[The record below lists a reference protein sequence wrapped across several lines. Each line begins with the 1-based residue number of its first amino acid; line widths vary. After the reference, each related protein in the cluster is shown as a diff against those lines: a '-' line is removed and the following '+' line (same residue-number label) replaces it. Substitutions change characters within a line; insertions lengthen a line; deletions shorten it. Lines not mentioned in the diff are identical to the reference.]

1 MDNNELDPRTIV
13 FPKWPKAFDGLTE
26 EQCER
31 VMAWHSKQMEEAWR
45 ENIEERRKEKS
56 RLLLGIIIVAA
67 LFLLSAITK

>member
-31 VMAWHSKQMEEAWR
+31 VMAWHSKQM
-45 ENIEERRKEKS
+45 
-56 RLLLGIIIVAA
+56 
-67 LFLLSAITK
+67 